1 MSGDIFGYY
10 SEGPGV
16 VSRQLR
22 GGGQGCGHPSFG
34 TEDARLPQR
43 RSTQPQ
49 MWTAPGVRGPG
60 AHVPRAVSQGHLSTS
75 DGGWQGDADA
85 RGSTAREGPGPAGR
99 GPGMVIARG
108 AMPAARFS
116 PSGRASSKPRSKRP
130 GSVGCPPGGR
140 REQGEVPPLRP
151 VRRVDHRR
159 QEQGG
164 RCLEEPSPQG
174 RILLGSPVFFQI
186 AWERLAALRPVSVC
200 WTALRPLGS
209 VAPGTLAGVYVK
221 GARTP
226 RVVQRKGRQTDT
238 VPLSDISASAPNA
251 RPCGEAA
258 AGPRRRLPGVSLEA
272 HGIPRDLRPFPG
284 ARGRLLVWVK
294 GLLGVSR

>member
-34 TEDARLPQR
+34 AEDARLPQR

-49 MWTAPGVRGPG
+49 MWTAPGARGPG

-75 DGGWQGDADA
+75 DGGQQGDAD
-85 RGSTAREGPGPAGR
+85 AREGPGPAGR
-99 GPGMVIARG
+99 SPGTVVARG

-140 REQGEVPPLRP
+140 REQGEVPPLWP
-151 VRRVDHRR
+151 VRRADHRR
-159 QEQGG
+159 QERGDG
-164 RCLEEPSPQG
+164 VW
-174 RILLGSPVFFQI
+174 GSP
-186 AWERLAALRPVSVC
+186 ALRVAFCLGALCSFRSHGSDWLLCGQSQSV
-200 WTALRPLGS
+200 G
-209 VAPGTLAGVYVK
+209 
-221 GARTP
+221 
-226 RVVQRKGRQTDT
+226 QRYG
-238 VPLSDISASAPNA
+238 
-251 RPCGEAA
+251 
-258 AGPRRRLPGVSLEA
+258 
-272 HGIPRDLRPFPG
+272 H
-284 ARGRLLVWVK
+284 
-294 GLLGVSR
+294 

>member
-34 TEDARLPQR
+34 AEDARLPQR

-60 AHVPRAVSQGHLSTS
+60 AHIPRAVSQGHLSTS
-75 DGGWQGDADA
+75 DGGRQGDADA

-116 PSGRASSKPRSKRP
+116 PSGGRGWGGPPASRTP
-130 GSVGCPPGGR
+130 SV
-140 REQGEVPPLRP
+140 REV
-151 VRRVDHRR
+151 
-159 QEQGG
+159 
-164 RCLEEPSPQG
+164 
-174 RILLGSPVFFQI
+174 
-186 AWERLAALRPVSVC
+186 W
-200 WTALRPLGS
+200 
-209 VAPGTLAGVYVK
+209 
-221 GARTP
+221 GAR
-226 RVVQRKGRQTDT
+226 RAAGGSRARC
-238 VPLSDISASAPNA
+238 
-251 RPCGEAA
+251 RPCGRFAVQTT
-258 AGPRRRLPGVSLEA
+258 GGRSRGDGVWGSPALRVA
-272 HGIPRDLRPFPG
+272 FCLGALCSFRSHGSDW
-284 ARGRLLVWVK
+284 LLCGQSHSV
-294 GLLGVSR
+294 GQRYGH